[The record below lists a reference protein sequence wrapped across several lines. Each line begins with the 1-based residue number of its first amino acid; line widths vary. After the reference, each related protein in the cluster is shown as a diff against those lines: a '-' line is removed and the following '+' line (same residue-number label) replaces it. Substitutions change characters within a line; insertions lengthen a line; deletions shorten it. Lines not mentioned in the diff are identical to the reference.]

1 MGAVARVE
9 QVLARV
15 YVDDLEAALPL
26 YERLAGGA
34 PKQRFSFR
42 AIELAWVG
50 PFLLLAGPHGD
61 LAPFRDRAATV
72 LVDDIDAVANEITA
86 AGGELLEGP
95 GPAPN
100 GSRLIARHPD
110 STVFEYLHIAN

>member
-1 MGAVARVE
+1 VARVE

-26 YERLAGGA
+26 YRRLAADA
-34 PKQRFSFR
+34 PVRRFGFR
-42 AIELAWVG
+42 DVELAWVG
-50 PFLLLAGPHGD
+50 PFLLLAGAPED

-72 LVDDIDAVANEITA
+72 IVDDVEAVAAEVTA

-95 GPAPN
+95 APAPN
-100 GSRLIARHPD
+100 GARLIARHPD
-110 STVFEYLHIAN
+110 GTVFEYLRISS

>member
-1 MGAVARVE
+1 VTRIE

-15 YVDDLEAALPL
+15 YLDDLDAALPL
-26 YERLAGGA
+26 YERLADGA
-34 PKQRFSFR
+34 PVRRFGFG
-42 AIELAWVG
+42 AVELAWVG
-50 PFLLLAGPHGD
+50 PFLLLAGRPDD

-72 LVDDIDAVANEITA
+72 LVDDLDAVAADITA
-86 AGGELLEGP
+86 AGGELLDGP

-110 STVFEYLHIAN
+110 STVFEYLHIDR